1 MEEKVRIMIVDDSK
15 TSRKLLRGI
24 LERGGYEVVCEA
36 VDGEDGWQKYKEVRP
51 DLVTMDI
58 TMPKM
63 DGVEALSMIRKDN
76 PTARVVMISAS
87 GQREKMTMAIR
98 RGASDFITKPFEE
111 KKVLATIGTVLEE

>member
-1 MEEKVRIMIVDDSK
+1 MEEKIRIMIVDDSK

-36 VDGEDGWQKYKEVRP
+36 VDGEDAWGKYREIRP

-63 DGVEALSMIRKDN
+63 DGVEALSMIRKED

-98 RGASDFITKPFEE
+98 RGASDFITKPFDE
-111 KKVLATIGTVLEE
+111 KKVLATVGAVLEE